1 MNADSKTLPADALI
15 RFRETRIT
23 RTSGS
28 VECGDWEVSAGDVW
42 FVAGAVGEGK
52 TSLLR
57 SIAGLERPVSGSIER
72 FGNDWAKFSESETLK
87 HRRRIGVVLGREA
100 GLFHRLT
107 VLENIRLPLLY
118 HGGRSHPEIE
128 QRTRNLLVALD
139 LEKHAQSPSVR
150 VSLSV
155 TRRTQLARSL
165 ALEPEVLL
173 LDDPCAGLDERNRR
187 RLIHFL
193 GRLQAGEELPVERPA
208 ALVITGEAPA
218 QWREFPELK
227 WARLHAGELTAVPTW
242 EQLVATAPELFHD
255 SETNDSFD

>member
-15 RFRETRIT
+15 RFCETKIM
-23 RTSGS
+23 SPNGG
-28 VECGDWEVSAGDVW
+28 VECGNWKVSAGEVW
-42 FVAGAVGEGK
+42 FAAGGAGTGK

-57 SIAGLERPVSGSIER
+57 SIAGLEKPVAGRIER
-72 FGNDWAKFSESETLK
+72 FGDDWATFPESETLK

-107 VLENIRLPLLY
+107 VLENVRLPLLY
-118 HGGRSHPEIE
+118 HGGRSRQEIE
-128 QRTRNLLVALD
+128 ERTWNLLAALD
-139 LEKHAQSPSVR
+139 LEKHAHASSIGVSPSVAR
-150 VSLSV
+150 Q
-155 TRRTQLARSL
+155 TQIARSL

-173 LDDPCAGLDERNRR
+173 LDDPGAGLDERDRW

-208 ALVITGEAPA
+208 ALVITGKTPA
-218 QWREFPELK
+218 QWREFLELK
-227 WARLHAGELTAVPTW
+227 WARLHAGELNTVPTW

-255 SETNDSFD
+255 PETNDSFD